1 MYYKYWHLCGIYIL
15 MFVSEPLKKHEIMH
29 VLILLGIKRI
39 DYTVG
44 KQVGLWEAT
53 EKGPI

>member
-1 MYYKYWHLCGIYIL
+1 